1 MGTETFP
8 RSPLPIKALT
18 QMGKPKHTVD
28 PDCLHLEYAKERSV
42 FGGQRSGDYECLRCG
57 FTWDPN
63 NPPADL
69 EEK

>member
-1 MGTETFP
+1 
-8 RSPLPIKALT
+8 
-18 QMGKPKHTVD
+18 MGKPKHTVD
-28 PDCLHLEYAKERSV
+28 PECLHLEYAKERSV

-63 NPPADL
+63 NPPAGL